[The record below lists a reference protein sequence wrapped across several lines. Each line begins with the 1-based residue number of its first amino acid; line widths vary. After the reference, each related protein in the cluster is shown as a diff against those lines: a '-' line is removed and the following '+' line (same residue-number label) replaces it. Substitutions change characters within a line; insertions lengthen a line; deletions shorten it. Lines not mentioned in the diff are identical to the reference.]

1 MSDKPEPNSVRR
13 VAVVAIHG
21 VADQQPSDTAH
32 RISNLL
38 MMHLP
43 DAYTGFVETD
53 VRIGVQAVHLRSESA
68 EEAED
73 QADERSL
80 KGRIAKEFRIN
91 PAAKSVQRAQRRAIA
106 RARAGEAAGPIENLQ
121 QNYMRE
127 QLSEYQPEGKDA
139 VYESIRVAGSRLAAE
154 GAKESERCD
163 VHVFEMYWA
172 DISRAAGGL
181 RRLIVEFYL
190 LLF

>member
-1 MSDKPEPNSVRR
+1 
-13 VAVVAIHG
+13 VAIHG
-21 VADQQPSDTAH
+21 VADQQPNDTAH

-43 DAYTGFVETD
+43 EAYTGFVETD
-53 VRIGVQAVHLRSESA
+53 VRIGVQAVHLRSEST

-73 QADERSL
+73 HADVQSL
-80 KGRIAKEFRIN
+80 EGRIAKEFQIN
-91 PAAKSVQRAQRRAIA
+91 PAAKSVQRAQRRAVA
-106 RARAGEAAGPIENLQ
+106 RASAGEAAGPIENLQ

-127 QLSEYQPEGKDA
+127 QLREYRPEGKDA
-139 VYESIRVAGSRLAAE
+139 VYESIRVAGARLPAQ
-154 GAKESERCD
+154 GAKDQCD

-181 RRLIVEFYL
+181 RRLIGEFYL
-190 LLF
+190 LLFFLCSFGRASIEF